1 MFLKTDF
8 FCLWARSLPL
18 FSSWILLF
26 SLIKS
31 MNNFHFAKIIAGV
44 WPILAKE
51 TILSKVINMV
61 DVFRISLSQGF
72 DDNNKKYIDTILKLD
87 NSKTIMFETKWTDV
101 RVKNMINVHVKK
113 DQKIVVDYSE
123 YAQENIKKVFVD
135 YAFLWQIPAKTKI
148 VFEQSWVE
156 MQIEDNWED
165 FVNCKV
171 LKWWEIMQYDRVIF
185 ENYDM
190 KWLFL
195 TEKDKKDI
203 LRGLEYGVHMIAAS
217 DVKSKDEILLLKVFM
232 KEQNWERMKIL
243 AKIENK
249 EALENLDELIE
260 VSDWIIVVFDKIASH
275 MKSKKITQEDII
287 SKCKE
292 RWKPVVVSF
301 SLWLNTKDYELFSE
315 SNIKKYCWL
324 SVDGYMLET
333 MISEQDPLEMITKV
347 SEMLDTY
354 ELKVKEKEIEP
365 FYEKS
370 DFDIRDYIIF
380 NSYRTTK
387 ELNVKAIVCYTE
399 NGYTASRLS
408 SLNPKVP
415 IITFT
420 KFDETY
426 RYLNML
432 LGVRWYK
439 ISQSFNYEN
448 LKRIWKEMIRVTFK
462 WNISLDDKIIIVQAT
477 EWQKNE
483 KTDMINWIEIY
494 SFKNI

>member
-1 MFLKTDF
+1 
-8 FCLWARSLPL
+8 
-18 FSSWILLF
+18 
-26 SLIKS
+26 
-31 MNNFHFAKIIAGV
+31 MNNFHFSKIIAGV

-61 DVFRISLSQGF
+61 DVFRISLSQWF

-101 RVKNMINVHVKK
+101 RVKNMINVKVKK
-113 DQKIVVDYSE
+113 DQKITVDYSE
-123 YAQENIKKVFVD
+123 YAQENVKKIFVD
-135 YAFLWQIPAKTKI
+135 YAFLWQIPVKTKI
-148 VFEQSWVE
+148 IFEQSDVE
-156 MQIEDNWED
+156 LQIEENWSD

-171 LKWWEIMQYDRVIF
+171 LKWGEIMQYDRVIF

-190 KWLFL
+190 KWIFL

-203 LRGLEYGVHMIAAS
+203 LRWLEYWIHMIAAS
-217 DVKSKDEILLLKVFM
+217 DVKNKDEILVLKWFLT
-232 KEQNWERMKIL
+232 EQNAQRMKIL

-249 EALENLDELIE
+249 DAIENLDELIE
-260 VSDWIIVVFDKIASH
+260 ISDWIVLIFDKVASY
-275 MKSKKITQEDII
+275 MKSKKISQEDII
-287 SKCKE
+287 LKCKE
-292 RWKPVVVSF
+292 KWKPIIISF
-301 SLWLNTKDYELFSE
+301 SLWLNTKEYALFDE
-315 SNIKKYCWL
+315 NYIKKLCSM
-324 SVDGYMLET
+324 SVDWYMLEI
-333 MISEQDPLEMITKV
+333 MINEEDPLNMITKL
-347 SEMLDTY
+347 SEMLDKY
-354 ELKVKEKEIEP
+354 ELKVKEKEITN

-370 DFDIRDYIIF
+370 DFDVRDYIIY
-380 NSYRTTK
+380 NSYRITK
-387 ELNVKAIVCYTE
+387 ELPIKAIVCYTE
-399 NGYTASRLS
+399 NWYTASRLS
-408 SLNPKVP
+408 ALNPKIP

-432 LGVRWYK
+432 LWVRGYK

-477 EWQKNE
+477 EFHKDE
-483 KTDMINWIEIY
+483 KTDMINWVELY